1 MGEEVEVYVI
11 CAASSLDRGQAKAYS
26 LSRITERDGARPFS
40 IFVVRTVSDQY
51 FGYVNACP
59 HQGTWLNIGEGI
71 FFGEDGKHL
80 RCGRHKA
87 EFDIETGMCVKGP
100 CEGKAIEPIPLV
112 VVDGDVCLCGIELAE
127 EDHSAFDEFD
137 DTMEI
142 MIHPD

>member
-1 MGEEVEVYVI
+1 MGEEVDVFVI
-11 CAASSLDRGQAKAYS
+11 CAASSLDHGQAKAFS
-26 LSRITERDGARPFS
+26 LSRVTEGEEARPFS

-51 FGYVNACP
+51 FGYVNVCP
-59 HQGTWLNIGEGI
+59 HQGTWLNIGEGS
-71 FFGEDGKHL
+71 FFGEDGKRL

-87 EFDIETGMCVKGP
+87 EFEIETGLCVKGP
-100 CEGKAIEPIPLV
+100 CKGKAIEPIPLV

-127 EDHSAFDEFD
+127 EDHSVFDEFD